1 MPVLDTDP
9 YTGGHKARPYTTIY
23 TMRTVHSQ
31 EYFQQAE
38 KVLVGG
44 VNSPV
49 RSFKN
54 VGGVPLVMKYGRGAK
69 LYDYDNNAW
78 TDYCL
83 SWGALIL
90 GHAHPNVV
98 LSAKQ
103 TLEKGT
109 SFGTT
114 TREEIEIAGHITTH
128 VPSLEL
134 IRFVNSGTEATMS
147 AVRLARGFT
156 RRDMVVKF
164 DGCYHGHF
172 DDLLTAAGSGV
183 AQLKKSSSL
192 GIPQN
197 HIDNTISLPYND
209 VSVLEQTLTKHKD
222 TIACVIIEPVAGNM
236 GVIPAQ
242 PEFLKRLRELTKQY
256 GIILIFDEVMTGF
269 RTSAGGAQA
278 DYGIIPDM
286 TCLGK
291 IIGAGFPVGAYGG
304 RKDIMQCLAPL
315 GGVYQAGTFSGN
327 PVVMRAGLTGLRLL
341 NAAFYQRLN
350 DRCAAFVEDIN
361 GYFQASDI
369 PAHIAHYKSMMSI
382 RFRKEPVLDYADA
395 QAAAGGSPEAS
406 LAQDGPR
413 QGRAAAGGER
423 YAQLFQHLLN
433 AGIYWPPADL
443 EAFFVSGAHTKKDL
457 EHLANALK
465 NFFKNEKCQISN

>member
-1 MPVLDTDP
+1 
-9 YTGGHKARPYTTIY
+9 
-23 TMRTVHSQ
+23 MRTQHSQ

-38 KVLVGG
+38 QVLVGG

-49 RSFKN
+49 RSFSG
-54 VGGVPLVMKYGRGAK
+54 VGGHPLVMKYGRGVK
-69 LYDYDNNAW
+69 LYDYDNNAY

-98 LSAKQ
+98 LSAKRS
-103 TLEKGT
+103 LEKGT

-114 TREEIEIAGHITTH
+114 TREEIEIAKHITAR
-128 VPSLEL
+128 VPSMER
-134 IRFVNSGTEATMS
+134 IRFVNSGTEAAMS

-156 RRDMVVKF
+156 QRDMVVKF
-164 DGCYHGHF
+164 DGCYHGHC
-172 DDLLTAAGSGV
+172 DDLLTSAGSGV

-192 GIPQN
+192 GVPQK
-197 HIDNTISLPYND
+197 HIENTLSLPYND
-209 VSVLEQTLTKHKD
+209 IAVLEQILTRHKHAV
-222 TIACVIIEPVAGNM
+222 ACVIIEPVAGNM
-236 GVIPAQ
+236 GVIPAK
-242 PEFLKRLRELTKQY
+242 PEFLGRLRELTKQY

-269 RTSAGGAQA
+269 RAGAGCAQS
-278 DYGIIPDM
+278 DYSIIPDM

-304 RKDIMQCLAPL
+304 RQDIMHGLAPL

-341 NAAFYQRLN
+341 DTAFYKRLN
-350 DRCAAFVEDIN
+350 DRCADFAGGIN
-361 GYFQASDI
+361 GFLQANGI

-382 RFRKEPVLDYADA
+382 RFRAEPVLNYADA
-395 QAAAGGSPEAS
+395 
-406 LAQDGPR
+406 R
-413 QGRAAAGGER
+413 CAAGGER
-423 YAQLFQHLLN
+423 YARLFQHLLN

-443 EAFFVSGAHTKKDL
+443 EAFFVSGMHTKKDL

-465 NFFKNEKCQISN
+465 NFFKNDRILPANP